1 MINDKSSSVYY
12 APIDYA
18 YARDAAVCVITV
30 GSQSREDQQPADYL
44 EHNLKIFK
52 DVIPNVSKY
61 APNSVLLILSKP
73 GTCLITVFKVFGIS
87 EITHIMT
94 MSSDFSNRHFIH
106 LTNVS
111 IASLPRCFITFKLM

>member
-1 MINDKSSSVYY
+1 MYY

-18 YARDAAVCVITV
+18 SARDAAVCVITV

-52 DVIPNVSKY
+52 DVIPSVSKY

-73 GTCLITVFKVFGIS
+73 GTQVIAIFNVFALP
-87 EITHIMT
+87 EIAHI
-94 MSSDFSNRHFIH
+94 RH
-106 LTNVS
+106 LTTLTGILYIRKMV
-111 IASLPRCFITFKLM
+111 M